1 MLTVT
6 PPTLNEIQ
14 LNKFYKHFFIFSF
27 LPMIIISPLTYGEII
42 SQFRRLLADVLLRHR
57 ASHDDGRLI
66 HTPEIKSF
74 LNSAKHFE
82 IMDGLRV
89 K

>member
-1 MLTVT
+1 
-6 PPTLNEIQ
+6 
-14 LNKFYKHFFIFSF
+14 
-27 LPMIIISPLTYGEII
+27 MIIISPLTYGEII